1 LAIFLVLKSLCIGSE
16 DKVKIAIITDTFLP
30 SANGMVTRLC
40 QSIRLLKEDGHTV
53 TIIAPDSGVSD
64 FEGTPI
70 AGIST
75 NFSRRKIKSYLREF
89 QPDLVHVVDPA
100 SLGVAGIYYT
110 KRLGLPLIVSYHT
123 QVPKY
128 MDNDHHPFLSRVLGR
143 YYKNI
148 YHQAD
153 LNLCTS
159 EPIMKKLK
167 EGHFKNIQLL
177 NHGIDTN
184 LYQPIRF
191 DAAMRDRLTGG
202 QKDKKLLL
210 YVGRLAPENRIE
222 NLREVLEKSNDCC
235 LAIVGEGP
243 HRRFLENYFKETD
256 TVFIG
261 RLYGEELASAYA
273 SSDIFVFPST
283 TRTAGL
289 VLLEAMASG
298 LPVLAAKCGPTCEQV
313 KHGITGLLYDPT
325 AQDELISFLSL
336 LKDDL
341 YRLQLAEQ
349 ARTVSQMANWEGNS
363 EQLLDF
369 YKETL
374 LKHSN

>member
-1 LAIFLVLKSLCIGSE
+1 M
-16 DKVKIAIITDTFLP
+16 KIAIITETFLP
-30 SANGMVTRLC
+30 STNGMVTRLC

-53 TIIAPDSGVSD
+53 YIIAPDSRVSD

-70 AGIST
+70 AGIPT
-75 NFSRRKIKSYLREF
+75 HFSRRKIKTYLREF
-89 QPDLVHVVDPA
+89 EPDLVHVVDPA

-128 MDNDHHPFLSRVLGR
+128 MDNSPLKRILGW
-143 YYKNI
+143 YYKPI

-222 NLREVLEKSNDCC
+222 QLLDVLKKANDCC
-235 LAIVGEGP
+235 LAIVGDGP

-256 TVFIG
+256 TVFTG

-283 TRTAGL
+283 TKTAGL

-313 KHGITGLLYDPT
+313 KHGITGLLYDP
-325 AQDELISFLSL
+325 AAKDELISSLSL

-341 YRLQLAEQ
+341 FRLKLAEQ
-349 ARTVSQMANWEGNS
+349 ARTVSQMTNWGVNS
-363 EQLLDF
+363 EQLIDF

>member
-1 LAIFLVLKSLCIGSE
+1 M
-16 DKVKIAIITDTFLP
+16 KIAIITDTFLP
-30 SANGMVTRLC
+30 STNGMVTRLC

-53 TIIAPDSGVSD
+53 YIIARDSGVTD

-70 AGIST
+70 AGIPA
-75 NFSRRKIKSYLREF
+75 NFFRRKIKSYLREF

-110 KRLGLPLIVSYHT
+110 KRLGMPLIVSYHT

-128 MDNDHHPFLSRVLGR
+128 MDNGQHPFLRRVLGR

-159 EPIMKKLK
+159 EPIMEKLK
-167 EGHFKNIQLL
+167 EGHFKNIQLI

-235 LAIVGEGP
+235 LAIVGDGP

-256 TVFIG
+256 TVFTG

-283 TRTAGL
+283 TKTAGL

-298 LPVLAAKCGPTCEQV
+298 LPVLAAKCGPTSEQV
-313 KHGITGLLYDPT
+313 KHGITGLLYDPSD
-325 AQDELISFLSL
+325 QEELISFLSL

-341 YRLQLAEQ
+341 YRLKLAEQ
-349 ARTVSQMANWEGNS
+349 ARTVSQMTNWGINS
-363 EQLLDF
+363 EHLLDL